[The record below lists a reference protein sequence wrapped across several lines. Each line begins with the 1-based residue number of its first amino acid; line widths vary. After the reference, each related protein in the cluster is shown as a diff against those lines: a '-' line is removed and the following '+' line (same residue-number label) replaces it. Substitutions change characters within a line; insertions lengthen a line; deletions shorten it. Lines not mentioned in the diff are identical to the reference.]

1 MFATLP
7 RSAAIQTCHIVQS
20 MDLAVPSVYRLNYKL
35 FKLMQKTW
43 TVSSERVNTEPRP
56 CAAAG

>member
-1 MFATLP
+1 
-7 RSAAIQTCHIVQS
+7 